1 MKHLPALYIGK
12 YDGLKVKEL
21 ALSNTYYLLNSEDTL
36 DKIKTDKLV
45 PIAQCISDI
54 INSLMNL
61 PKEEFLI

>member
-12 YDGLKVKEL
+12 YDGVKEL

>member
-1 MKHLPALYIGK
+1 MKPLPALYIGK